1 MAGKSSDSVGKAGP
15 GSCNVEAIVSVD
27 ERGQMVLPKD
37 FRTRSGIEPGEKFAL
52 VSWERDGK
60 MCCITLM
67 RVGELAGFVQGT
79 IGPLINGVKK
89 AG

>member
-1 MAGKSSDSVGKAGP
+1 MSGKSADKGAHGNCS
-15 GSCNVEAIVSVD
+15 VEAIVSVD

-52 VSWERDGK
+52 VSWERDGR

-67 RVGELAGFVQGT
+67 RVDELAGVVKGT
-79 IGPLINGVKK
+79 IGPLINGITQ
-89 AG
+89 AR

>member
-1 MAGKSSDSVGKAGP
+1 MSGKSADKAEP
-15 GSCNVEAIVSVD
+15 GNCNVEAIVSVD

-67 RVGELAGFVQGT
+67 RVGELANVVKGT
-79 IGPLINGVKK
+79 IGPLINGVTK